1 MGMFFWG
8 DPTWILAIPV
18 AIMVFWAQARVR
30 SAFNEWSE
38 VGTRSGITAA
48 QVARDILDKNGLTDI
63 PVEYVEGHLSD
74 HYDPKAR
81 VVRLSASTYNSRSV
95 AAIGVAAHEV
105 GHAIQHDHAYV
116 PLTMRN
122 MIFPIA
128 RIGDSLG
135 PMIVMVGIFFAFST
149 RGGAVSPWVGTL
161 IDIGIILF
169 AMAVG
174 FYLVTLPVEFNASNR
189 AVAIL
194 ETGGYMTP
202 DEVRGAKKV
211 LNAAALTYV
220 AAAAGA
226 LMTLIRLLILRD
238 RARRD

>member
-1 MGMFFWG
+1 MGMLYWG
-8 DPTWILAIPV
+8 DPTFLLAIPV
-18 AIMVFWAQARVR
+18 IIMVLWAQSRVK
-30 SAFNEWSE
+30 SAFNQWSE
-38 VGTRSGITAA
+38 VGTRSGVTAA
-48 QVARDILDKNGLTDI
+48 EVARDILDKNGLTDI

-74 HYDPKAR
+74 HYDPKAK

-128 RIGDSLG
+128 RIGDQLG
-135 PMIVMVGIFFAFST
+135 PMIVMAGIFFAFMT
-149 RGGAVSPWVGTL
+149 RGATSPWALTL

-169 AMAVG
+169 SLAVG
-174 FYLVTLPVEFNASNR
+174 FYIVTLPVEFNASSR

-194 ETGGYMTP
+194 ETGGYMTT

-226 LMTLIRLLILRD
+226 VIMLLRLLILRD